1 MKHKFFIWLFLLSI
15 LISTIQTI
23 DALES
28 PISLPITEGSK
39 NFDLEIS
46 GLNRNGLSQY
56 NNNSFKEAR
65 ELFKKAM
72 LLAKQFK
79 DPSLGIVSFNLG
91 LTLHKLEMHEEAVKA
106 FSTAK
111 KYARGN
117 KIILNSQIVLNHEC
131 GYNSR
136 IKCQNSLPNKMHVER
151 SDLFR

>member
-1 MKHKFFIWLFLLSI
+1 MLSI
-15 LISTIQTI
+15 LISTVKTI
-23 DALES
+23 YALES

-65 ELFKKAM
+65 ELFNKAM
-72 LLAKQFK
+72 LLAKQLK
-79 DPSLGIVSFNLG
+79 DPSVGIVSFNFG
-91 LTLHKLEMHEEAVKA
+91 LTLHKLEVHKGAVKA

-117 KIILNSQIVLNHEC
+117 KIILNSQIALNHEC
-131 GYNSR
+131 GFNVR
-136 IKCQNSLPNKMHVER
+136 IQCENSLPQKMHIER
-151 SDLFR
+151 SDLPR